1 MASGDMITKLLL
13 DAKDFFNK
21 IGKAK
26 TDVKDFGEKG
36 ATAGDSMMKTFGKI
50 AGVIA
55 GAIASVQAFEKVIA
69 SSQALTDEWGRTMES
84 ANGILDNFVYGLA
97 NADFTS
103 FSLGLDNLIQ
113 KAREMYD
120 AYDQLANTI
129 MSANFTTTLDQ
140 ARYKELMVI
149 AKDKNRTEE
158 ERQAA
163 FVEMQSLASNITEA
177 AKKVEKDSFTA
188 LSAMFAQKSGASASL
203 FTPAMM
209 EKAFRIDARFTSNE
223 ERERIMREY
232 AMYEAELAEAARSH
246 SKLDLQKWAP
256 LSLRDAGGVSVDW
269 VDKPGYES
277 EHRRIQEKYSRT
289 LLEYIALM
297 RLQDEELQKAMN
309 TYVNAVQQRNV
320 VSKMTLRMNE
330 SRDTFNA
337 EINAKRSSAG
347 RGKGKDELF
356 LGDPFRYD
364 LTAKAGISFD
374 NSHLPLINF
383 VGPRGMKKYKKAEA
397 FDPKQDKLARI
408 KDTSYFDEI
417 AKKATEL
424 ADPMNGYAE
433 GIETVSSS
441 LSFLND
447 VCLQL
452 GAASDSTAMKVL
464 SMIQAFV
471 GVLDALKPGSNM
483 GLGGVLG
490 IFSSVLPKF
499 ATGGIVTA
507 PTIGLVGEAGS
518 EAIIPLDRLNSM
530 MQPRELR
537 VTGRITGSGKDL
549 SVIIDNYNRVRRVQ

>member
-1 MASGDMITKLLL
+1 MASGDMIAKLLL
-13 DAKDFFNK
+13 DSKDFSNK
-21 IGKAK
+21 IGKANS
-26 TDVKDFGEKG
+26 DVQSFGDKG
-36 ATAGDSMMKTFGKI
+36 AAAADSMMAAFGKI

-69 SSQALTDEWGRTMES
+69 SSQALTDEWGRTVES
-84 ANGILDNFVYGLA
+84 VNSVLDNFVYGLA

-149 AKDKNRTEE
+149 AKDKSRTEE

-163 FVEMQSLASNITEA
+163 FVEMQSLAGNITEA
-177 AKKVEKDSFTA
+177 AKKVERDSYAA
-188 LSAMFAQKSGASASL
+188 LSAMFASKSGANASL

-209 EKAFRIDARFTSNE
+209 EEAFRIDARFTSNK

-232 AMYEAELAEAARSH
+232 EQYKRETSETDKLYYLETGERVYGSSITGEMGGPQGHWVGDKAVQEAERM
-246 SKLDLQKWAP
+246 
-256 LSLRDAGGVSVDW
+256 
-269 VDKPGYES
+269 
-277 EHRRIQEKYSRT
+277 RIQGKYAKT
-289 LLEYIALM
+289 LVEYIALM
-297 RLQDEELQKAMN
+297 RLQDEDLQQAMN

-320 VSKMTLRMNE
+320 VSKMTGRMNE

-337 EINAKRSSAG
+337 EINTTRRK
-347 RGKGKDELF
+347 KKEDELF

-383 VGPRGMKKYKKAEA
+383 VGPRAMKRYKKAEA
-397 FDPKQDKLARI
+397 FDPEQDKLARI

-471 GVLDALKPGSNM
+471 GVLDALKPGLNM

-490 IFSSVLPKF
+490 IFSSALPKF

-537 VTGRITGSGKDL
+537 VSGRITGSGKDL